1 MREQNEVARMNG
13 TRPSAGSACGLC
25 GSTALTDL
33 GHGHGN
39 GTVICNAC
47 GAKWWK
53 RWYTRK
59 EWDAWINE
67 PNLKLIHTTKHRIH

>member
-1 MREQNEVARMNG
+1 MSAANEG
-13 TRPSAGSACGLC
+13 SCQSAGSACGLC
-25 GSTALTDL
+25 GSTSLTDL

-39 GTVICNAC
+39 GIVICNAC

-67 PNLKLIHTTKHRIH
+67 PNDKDQARL